1 MHRSGAVSLGSIASV
16 TIRRFLSEL
25 GRRIRWFFTNWH
37 EYDAPVGTKLA
48 LTMRNRTKAL
58 FSRTQCCGNHGQPG
72 C

>member
-1 MHRSGAVSLGSIASV
+1 MHRSVAICTGSIASV
-16 TIRRFLSEL
+16 TVRTFLSIL
-25 GRRIRWFFTNWH
+25 GERIRWFFTNWR

-48 LTMRNRTKAL
+48 LTVRNRTKAL